1 MLWMLRVRVELG
13 LGCLSSLLCRSGLK
27 KGND

>member
-1 MLWMLRVRVELG
+1 MLQMLRVRVELG
-13 LGCLSSLLCRSGLK
+13 LGFLSSLLCKSRVK